1 MEDKRRFLG
10 VRIPDSWN
18 DVLIGA
24 LKTIVIGF
32 AALVAWDWI
41 ESGDF
46 DPVGVGSNAIVVGL
60 ALFILDAV
68 LVSTMRTSR

>member
-1 MEDKRRFLG
+1 MAYGRRFLG
-10 VRIPDSWN
+10 IRVPDGWD

-24 LKTIVIGF
+24 LKTIVIAF
-32 AALVAWDWI
+32 VALVAWDWV

-46 DPVGVGSNAIVVGL
+46 DPVGVGSNAAVVAL

-68 LVSTMRTSR
+68 LVSTVSADR